1 MKKIYLGLFVLVFM
15 LSACSISIGD
25 TKDEKEK
32 TEKNTTEAQKE
43 DNKSENEEKTK
54 DKKDDTQSSS
64 KETKEKASSEYKD
77 NSVYGQLTLTDH
89 EVEGAYFDKNTR
101 TKYILD
107 QNKNIIKIVDK
118 SNDNS
123 SLKKYMQDDAQ
134 KEEEFSN
141 GVYKYYSKSI
151 DKSYKVINKNNV
163 MIVTKY

>member
-15 LSACSISIGD
+15 LSACSVSIGD
-25 TKDEKEK
+25 TEGESKKS
-32 TEKNTTEAQKE
+32 EKNTTEAQKE
-43 DNKSENEEKTK
+43 ENKQEKEEKTK
-54 DKKDDTQSSS
+54 DKKEDTQSSS
-64 KETKEKASSEYKD
+64 KETKEKGSSEYKD

-107 QNKNIIKIVDK
+107 ENKNIIKIIDK
-118 SNDNS
+118 SNNDS
-123 SLKKYMQDDAQ
+123 SPEKYMQDDAQ

-163 MIVTKY
+163 MIITKY